1 MRTLVQA
8 VLTGAVDAG
17 FAPGGASAIAKAAV
31 EDGPRTVHWLGIEG
45 DQQADLSVHGG
56 RDKAIHHYP
65 RDHYLRWRLELGPN
79 PLLDRPGAFGENIST
94 LGWKEEAVCIGDRFR
109 MGTALVEVAQG
120 RQPCWKQGHRLGSD
134 KVVAAMVA
142 SGWTG
147 WYYRVIEEGSVA
159 GGDVIELVSRVHPE
173 WSVARV
179 FKLLIGGGYK
189 GAKAELKELS
199 RLRELADGWRGR
211 AAKLAGSP
219 GTAG

>member
-94 LGWKEEAVCIGDRFR
+94 LGW
-109 MGTALVEVAQG
+109 
-120 RQPCWKQGHRLGSD
+120 
-134 KVVAAMVA
+134 
-142 SGWTG
+142 
-147 WYYRVIEEGSVA
+147 
-159 GGDVIELVSRVHPE
+159 
-173 WSVARV
+173 
-179 FKLLIGGGYK
+179 
-189 GAKAELKELS
+189 
-199 RLRELADGWRGR
+199 
-211 AAKLAGSP
+211 
-219 GTAG
+219 